1 MQHTSS
7 KSHTILSHDEREI
20 LNQLDISNRISI
32 NSKSKYQCGVNRFLR
47 YCEER
52 NLSPLPTEANL
63 SHFVSEISREIQ
75 PSSVNG
81 YLTGIS
87 HHFSSSYPQVLTNRM
102 SIKVRNTVKGCQ
114 KSFSKSVKRAEAME
128 LADLDIAAEFFRLS
142 FDDLLFNTILGLA
155 FNGLHRIGE
164 LVEPDKLAL
173 KDDRKLIKRWSLKI
187 NEKEKYFSYDLPCS
201 KTDTHFSGIPVIIM
215 ERAGNQNC
223 PYQMMLKYASIR
235 DGAFPTNPFL
245 LLRSNGYIPS
255 RTWFIKRLQQVF
267 GDTRSGHSLRAGG
280 ATAYARSG
288 VRLEIIQR
296 MGRWKSDAF
305 ESYIHGHPLLNLLAA
320 QQETSNIKRTVEFAR
335 TESSDL
341 TVELIGSIQI
351 SSCHHENMAVSDER
365 YNFLLLIRP

>member
-1 MQHTSS
+1 MQDSQI
-7 KSHTILSHDEREI
+7 KSHPFLSHDEREVM
-20 LNQLDISNRISI
+20 NQLDISNRISI
-32 NSKSKYQCGVNRFLR
+32 NSKSKYCCGVNRFIR

-52 NLSPLPTEANL
+52 NLSPFHTEANL

-81 YLTGIS
+81 YLTGIA

-114 KSFSKSVKRAEAME
+114 KSFLRSTKRAEAME
-128 LADLDIAAEFFRLS
+128 LSDLNIAADFFKLS
-142 FDDLLFNTILGLA
+142 FDNLLFNTILGMA

-173 KDDRKLIKRWSLKI
+173 KDDRKLIKRWSLRI
-187 NEKEKYFSYDLPCS
+187 NEKENYFSYDLPCS
-201 KTDTHFSGIPVIIM
+201 KTDTHFSGTPVIIPQ
-215 ERAGNQNC
+215 RAGNRNC
-223 PYQMMLKYASIR
+223 PYQTMLKYAAIR
-235 DGAFPTNPFL
+235 DSAFPTNPFL
-245 LLRSNGYIPS
+245 LLRANGYIPS
-255 RTWFIKRLQQVF
+255 RTWFMKRLQQVF

-288 VRLEIIQR
+288 VRLEVIQR

-320 QQETSNIKRTVEFAR
+320 QNETTAPKKSVGFAQ

-341 TVELIGSIQI
+341 TGELIRSSQI
-351 SSCHHENMAVSDER
+351 FS
-365 YNFLLLIRP
+365 

>member
-1 MQHTSS
+1 MQNSFKKS
-7 KSHTILSHDEREI
+7 KVMLSRDEREE
-20 LNQLDISNRISI
+20 LNEVDISNRVCV

-52 NLSPLPTEANL
+52 NLSPFPTETNL

-114 KSFSKSVKRAEAME
+114 KSFSKSVKRANAME
-128 LADLDIAAEFFRLS
+128 LSDLDVAASFFKLS
-142 FDDLLFNTILGLA
+142 FDDLLFNTIMAMG

-164 LVEPDKLAL
+164 LVEPDKLSL

-187 NEKEKYFSYDLPCS
+187 DEENYYVTYDLPSS
-201 KTDTHFSGIPVIIM
+201 KTDTHFSGVPVMIP
-215 ERAGNQNC
+215 ERPGIKNC
-223 PYQMMLKYASIR
+223 PYRTIVKYAAIR
-235 DGAFPTNPFL
+235 DSAFPTNPFL
-245 LLRSNGYIPS
+245 LLRSNGYIPTRS
-255 RTWFIKRLQQVF
+255 WFMKRLQQVF

-288 VRLEIIQR
+288 VRMEVIQR

-320 QQETSNIKRTVEFAR
+320 QQNAPFAVKDLGVAKPSSSNLPGKLNRPIE
-335 TESSDL
+335 
-341 TVELIGSIQI
+341 I
-351 SSCHHENMAVSDER
+351 
-365 YNFLLLIRP
+365 LIRALKHSRDRD

>member
-1 MQHTSS
+1 MQ
-7 KSHTILSHDEREI
+7 KSFNKPQLLLSHGEREE
-20 LNQLDISNRISI
+20 LNKIDISNRISV

-52 NLSPLPTEANL
+52 NLSPFPTETNL

-114 KSFSKSVKRAEAME
+114 KSLSKSVKRANAME
-128 LADLDIAAEFFRLS
+128 LSDLDVAADFFKLS
-142 FDDLLFNTILGLA
+142 FDDLLFNTIMGMG

-164 LVEPDKLAL
+164 LVEPDRLSL

-187 NEKEKYFSYDLPCS
+187 NKKEKYITYDLPSS
-201 KTDTHFSGIPVIIM
+201 KTDTHFSGVPVMIP
-215 ERAGNQNC
+215 ERPNSKNC
-223 PYQMMLKYASIR
+223 PYQLLVKYAGIR
-235 DGAFPTNPFL
+235 DSAFPTNPFL
-245 LLRSNGYIPS
+245 LLRSNGYIPTRS
-255 RTWFIKRLQQVF
+255 WFMKRLQQVF

-288 VRLEIIQR
+288 VRMEVIQR

-305 ESYIHGHPLLNLLAA
+305 ETYIHGHPLLNLLAA
-320 QQETSNIKRTVEFAR
+320 QQNAPFPTKDLGVAKPKSSNLPGELNQTVDHSTGSTS
-335 TESSDL
+335 
-341 TVELIGSIQI
+341 
-351 SSCHHENMAVSDER
+351 
-365 YNFLLLIRP
+365 